1 MYNTDSPLIKE
12 IQTLIQAEANNNPAP
27 EKATITKIYNDGN
40 VDAETNNGIIS
51 YADCIGTP
59 TIRQTGLVC
68 YADGDLNNPVFIT
81 KTTIPTTIKW
91 ENITDK
97 PSTYP
102 SAWNDITGKPTTY
115 PTKTETW
122 NATNNNYNTAYID
135 TGTGNT
141 NYLRYTRIGQI
152 ATISFYFTLKNT
164 VTTSYNN
171 IAYSIPSEFQPVNDT
186 VQIISN
192 TSGVHFGLELT
203 EGYVKLKH
211 YSTSFQ
217 GGVIAGTISYRCTGD
232 SE

>member
-68 YADGDLNNPVFIT
+68 YADGDLNQPVFIT
-81 KTTIPTTIKW
+81 KTTIPSTIKW

-102 SAWNDITGKPTTY
+102 V
-115 PTKTETW
+115 KTETW
-122 NATNNNYNTAYID
+122 TATNNNYNTTYINTD
-135 TGTGNT
+135 GTNWVK
-141 NYLRYTRIGQI
+141 YTRIGQL
-152 ATISFYFTLKNT
+152 ATLNYYFSLKNT
-164 VTTSYNN
+164 ITTSVNN
-171 IAYSIPSEFQPVNDT
+171 IVSNIPQEFQPTTENDN
-186 VQIISN
+186 IILATN
-192 TSGVHFGLELT
+192 GIQFLIKLEDS
-203 EGYVKLKH
+203 YIKLKH
-211 YSTSFQ
+211 YDTGTHSGTI
-217 GGVIAGTISYRCTGD
+217 VGTISFKCNGD
-232 SE
+232 TT